1 MVTAGTSGRAQEK
14 PGWQDWGHRWGLR
27 VSNERSSAF
36 IFSIRESPEPG
47 WMLATWVPSTE
58 PHPTPS
64 CCGDH
69 VEGST
74 VCGHYQTHQR
84 PPQRLHEPCAT
95 QRGTHS
101 DLLGTHWGISP
112 ASQYTRPPSAWG
124 SAPFAKK
131 KKKPLTWLVFPQL
144 SSQAGGHW
152 AGTCLPASL
161 HDQTSQITRQ
171 RPQHRRQ
178 THGRRA

>member
-1 MVTAGTSGRAQEK
+1 MVAAEGTSGRAQEK

-27 VSNERSSAF
+27 VSNERASAF
-36 IFSIRESPEPG
+36 IFSFRESPEPG
-47 WMLATWVPSTE
+47 WMLAMWVPSTK

-131 KKKPLTWLVFPQL
+131 ASYLVGIPTAQLTGWWALGWYLPPSLLVM
-144 SSQAGGHW
+144 G
-152 AGTCLPASL
+152 
-161 HDQTSQITRQ
+161 
-171 RPQHRRQ
+171 
-178 THGRRA
+178 

>member
-1 MVTAGTSGRAQEK
+1 
-14 PGWQDWGHRWGLR
+14 
-27 VSNERSSAF
+27 
-36 IFSIRESPEPG
+36 
-47 WMLATWVPSTE
+47 MLATWVPSTE

-74 VCGHYQTHQR
+74 VCGHYQTHKR
-84 PPQRLHEPCAT
+84 PTQTLHEPCAT

-131 KKKPLTWLVFPQL
+131 KKSLLPGWYSNSSAHRLV
-144 SSQAGGHW
+144 
-152 AGTCLPASL
+152 GTGLVPASPPPCM
-161 HDQTSQITRQ
+161 TRQ
-171 RPQHRRQ
+171 ARSPGRDPSTEGRPMAEGLDELRSQ
-178 THGRRA
+178 TGTL

>member
-1 MVTAGTSGRAQEK
+1 MVTAEGKSRRAQEK
-14 PGWQDWGHRWGLR
+14 PQWQDWGHRWGLR

-47 WMLATWVPSTE
+47 WMLEMWVPSTE
-58 PHPTPS
+58 PHRTPS

-74 VCGHYQTHQR
+74 VCGHDQTHQR
-84 PPQRLHEPCAT
+84 PPRRLHEPCAT

-112 ASQYTRPPSAWG
+112 ASQYTRPPSACE
-124 SAPFAKK
+124 SALFAKK
-131 KKKPLTWLVFPQL
+131 KSLLPGWYSNSSAHRLV
-144 SSQAGGHW
+144 
-152 AGTCLPASL
+152 GTGLVPASPASL
-161 HDQTSQITRQ
+161 HDQTSQITRK
-171 RPQHRRQ
+171 RPQPRRQ